1 MSFLDRLF
9 GRTPDAREAM
19 RPLWHATV
27 VAARDPLW
35 YRELGVADSV
45 EGRFD
50 MITLALALVLLRLER
65 EPGRAPEE
73 TGDAV
78 RLTELFVDDMDAQLR
93 QSGVGDLMVGKH
105 MGKLM
110 ATLGGR
116 LGALREAL
124 PHGEAAVAAVVERN
138 VSLIEGARAEPLAAA
153 LLKLDASWAQ
163 IPLEAI
169 LAGRLE
175 Q

>member
-1 MSFLDRLF
+1 MSLLDRLLR
-9 GRTPDAREAM
+9 RTPDPREAL

-50 MITLALALVLLRLER
+50 MITLTLALVLLRLER
-65 EPGRAPEE
+65 EPAQA
-73 TGDAV
+73 DAAA
-78 RLTELFVDDMDAQLR
+78 RLTELFVEDMDAQLR
-93 QSGVGDLMVGKH
+93 QSGVGDLVVGKH

-124 PHGEAAVAAVVERN
+124 PLGAERLTAVVERN
-138 VSLIEGARAEPLAAA
+138 VSLVAGAQPEPLAEA
-153 LLKLDASWAQ
+153 LSRLHASWSRM
-163 IPLEAI
+163 PVEAV
-169 LAGRLE
+169 LAGRLSP
-175 Q
+175 